1 MFSSGVFSTELSA
14 NDEPFNGDNKCHSD
28 GNRPGYQIDI
38 DADGN
43 NMLTNQKNGDFT
55 ITELEVWEVINVE
68 NLVLQEPVQVKR
80 KAK

>member
-43 NMLTNQKNGDFT
+43 NMLTN
-55 ITELEVWEVINVE
+55 
-68 NLVLQEPVQVKR
+68 
-80 KAK
+80 